1 MILVWFPMNLHLNQP
16 REERDLPVQPTTFH
30 LGFNASDFDASS
42 LSMWHVAPYWQNPS
56 NPWNLLG
63 SRANCAIK
71 DRWASTVKSK
81 VPAFKEAHITAPA
94 NAVFAESWDHY
105 ITIILRHTPQWIAD
119 TLYAEREMHKIW
131 RCESLTSLWL
141 QYQHYYRTF
150 EEMVHMCPQCS
161 QASAGLSLACLQREW
176 AS

>member
-1 MILVWFPMNLHLNQP
+1 MPVTFMRPLYRCDCMIL
-16 REERDLPVQPTTFH
+16 
-30 LGFNASDFDASS
+30 
-42 LSMWHVAPYWQNPS
+42 HVAPYWQNPS
-56 NPWNLLG
+56 NAGNWCATWYKIIANPWNLLG

-81 VPAFKEAHITAPA
+81 VPAFKEAHISPSKRRKRVPVPGLFSR
-94 NAVFAESWDHY
+94 NHG
-105 ITIILRHTPQWIAD
+105 TIILRQFYDIPPNELLIHCM
-119 TLYAEREMHKIW
+119 LKEKCKIW
-131 RCESLTSLWL
+131 RYESLTSLWQ

-161 QASAGLSLACLQREW
+161 QASAGLSLARLQREW